1 MREARMPLRDERLAW
16 LAVRDELARTERRR
30 IRSRISAFLGGRSLS
45 SARERIA
52 GPRGRRRA
60 DQRLGD
66 VDVPPSSTYMV
77 RSSLAVDEVSR
88 RLSDEERMALRA
100 TGRVPDWFI
109 PEVRATARH
118 IV

>member
-1 MREARMPLRDERLAW
+1 MALRDERLAW
-16 LAVRDELARTERRR
+16 LAVRDELARAERRR

-52 GPRGRRRA
+52 TPRGRRHS

-88 RLSDEERMALRA
+88 RLSEEERTALRA
-100 TGRVPDWFI
+100 TGRVPDWFL
-109 PEVRATARH
+109 PEVKAAARH